1 MSTLKIECMSIGMA
15 ERIISAKQEI
25 YSHVEFISF
34 NNAVLTLA
42 VLA

>member
-1 MSTLKIECMSIGMA
+1 MSTINIECVSIGMA

-34 NNAVLTLA
+34 NNAVLKLA